1 MIRLTQLLLA
11 AVMSLMVFSACKKT
25 KSVPGARTH
34 QESTDK
40 PLASAFV
47 TKSPV
52 VVYASPDTNSKVVA
66 TLPMGVQ
73 VGIFESRVPDK
84 VKPDEAFWYRIKYAP
99 LSASLTPSSQPV
111 EGYVSEREEVLRNNL
126 MVFQAADNVTYL
138 KETAPGK
145 FEDVKEAPAVMATT
159 AVNLRQSPALNAPTL
174 RTLKH
179 GEVLALEEESA
190 KTYLVDNKNA
200 RWYKLR
206 SQTGEVGYAFG
217 GFMVYGPASE
227 MKRLEE
233 AGFQFQNGWVT
244 PVIGAAT
251 VYAGPVGNARI
262 HMTEQMYYIPD
273 AWHSNNGTLEKNIY
287 LKTDG
292 MTTKGEPQRYRIA
305 VQYWNDIGGLAEQYF
320 YVDKS
325 AVKIIRDYYSVS
337 EKQPHEF
344 DAELAPLVNKFI
356 NGNLNLQCSSVKEFS
371 GGPAETPRQFKV
383 ITAARGASR
392 TGADNTE
399 RCDLTERQ
407 MLVAEVIGDKL
418 VLSKSHKGEFR
429 DLDGDQIPEI
439 VHKDGG
445 RGYQLLEIYSIKQ
458 GRTDLIASFG
468 GNETKYDANERFI
481 DEFFVDEDG
490 YLHLDAKPYA
500 CTHSDEKGCAE
511 QLAAARKAAKSLKF
525 LKFDPGLPPLPF
537 KGKLEGDTFVQ
548 VANDAG

>member
-11 AVMSLMVFSACKKT
+11 TVMSLMVFSACKKT

-84 VKPDEAFWYRIKYAP
+84 LKPDEVFWYRIKYAP

-159 AVNLRQSPALNAPTL
+159 AVNLRQSPVLNAPIL
-174 RTLKH
+174 RTLKN
-179 GEVLALEEESA
+179 GEVLAVEEESA
-190 KTYLVDNKNA
+190 KTYLVENKNA

-251 VYAGPVGNARI
+251 VYASPVGNARI
-262 HMTEQMYYIPD
+262 HITEEMYYIPD
-273 AWHSNNGTLEKNIY
+273 AWRSNNGTLEKDIY
-287 LKTDG
+287 IKTDG
-292 MTTKGEPQRYRIA
+292 MTTKGEPQRYLIA
-305 VQYWNDIGGLAEQYF
+305 VSYLDDIEGMAEKYF

-325 AVKIIRDYYSVS
+325 AVKFVRDYYTVS

-371 GGPAETPRQFKV
+371 GGPAEAPRQFKV

-392 TGADNTE
+392 TGADNAE
-399 RCDLTERQ
+399 RCNLTEQ
-407 MLVAEVIGDKL
+407 LTLVAEVIGDKL

-439 VHKDGG
+439 VHEDGG
-445 RGYQLLEIYSIKQ
+445 RGYRLLEIYSIKQ
-458 GRTDLIASFG
+458 GRTDLIGSFAVEDTGKASD
-468 GNETKYDANERFI
+468 EKFI
-481 DEFFVDEDG
+481 TDFSVDKDG
-490 YLHLDAKPYA
+490 YLRLVSKPYS
-500 CTHSDEKGCAE
+500 CSQSDEERCAE
-511 QLAAARKAAKSLKF
+511 QLAVARKAVKSLKF
-525 LKFDPGLPPLPF
+525 LKFDPSLPPLPF
-537 KGKLEGDTFVQ
+537 KGKLVGDKFVQ
-548 VANDAG
+548 VPDDAA